1 MNPQISKSEFMMF
14 LKHPAL
20 LWLKKHDKKKIPPPD
35 ANLQAIFDE
44 GNTFE
49 SYANQIFENA
59 VNLGFNNYN
68 EYLDL
73 PKRTTDALESGAD
86 TITQGRFEAKNLTC
100 IVDVLKRVDENT
112 FDLYEIKSST
122 SAKTEHEIDLSFQT
136 IVLEE
141 YGLQIRKIFVIHTNN
156 EYVRNGDIDIR
167 ELTKTVEVTE
177 AVRERIPSTKSNI
190 EKAKKVIDMPSIPDI
205 SPSRVRM
212 GAMNE
217 WMEIYKNLTEI
228 DPYSIYKICRP
239 SAELFKRLEDEG
251 IKYLKDIPDD
261 FELNEK
267 QMAQVQAVKSGKRFI
282 DKEKVA
288 EFVNALEYP
297 IYFFDYE
304 TFSGVIPK
312 FDGLRPYQQV
322 PFQYSLHIMEKPG
335 GELIHKEYL
344 HTEKTN
350 SVEPLILQMKK
361 DFGETGSILVWYEQ
375 FEKSRNKEMAEMFP
389 EHADFLLGLNERIV
403 DLMIPFAEGVV
414 VDKQFSGSAS
424 IKKVLPVI
432 VPELSYESLYIR
444 EGAGAQR
451 TWVET
456 ILEGKH
462 EDEREKIIE
471 ALLEYCKLDTFAM
484 VEIFRFLN
492 GDRVPDT
499 LFE

>member
-1 MNPQISKSEFMMF
+1 MNPQLSKSEFMMF

-44 GNTFE
+44 GNIFE
-49 SYANQIFENA
+49 SYANKMFPNS
-59 VNLGFNNYN
+59 VDLGFTSYQ

-73 PKRTTDALESGAD
+73 PHQTTKALKTGAEV
-86 TITQGRFEAKNLTC
+86 ITQGRFEAKNLTC
-100 IVDVLKRVDENT
+100 IVDVLKRVEGDT
-112 FDLYEIKSST
+112 YDLYEIKSST

-141 YGLQIRKIFVIHTNN
+141 YGLKIRKVYVIHANN
-156 EYVRNGDIDIR
+156 EYVRKGDIDIK
-167 ELTKTVEVTE
+167 EITKTVDVTE
-177 AVRERIPSTKSNI
+177 VVRERIPSTKLNI
-190 EKAKKVIDMPSIPDI
+190 EKAMKVIDMKNIPDI

-212 GAMNE
+212 GAMYD
-217 WMEIYKNLTEI
+217 WMEIYKNLKI
-228 DPYSIYKICRP
+228 VDPYSIYNICRP
-239 SAELFKRLEDEG
+239 SAPLFKSLEDAG
-251 IKYLKDIPDD
+251 IELLKDIPED

-267 QMAQVQAVKSGKRFI
+267 QLAQVQAVKSGKRHI
-282 DKEKVA
+282 DQEKVD
-288 EFVNALEYP
+288 EFIGSLTYP

-312 FDGLRPYQQV
+312 FDGLKPYQQV
-322 PFQYSLHIMEKPG
+322 PFQYSLHILDKPK
-335 GELIHKEYL
+335 GELTHKEYL
-344 HTEKTN
+344 HTEKSN

-361 DFGETGSILVWYEQ
+361 DFGDTGSILVWYEQ
-375 FEKSRNKEMAEMFP
+375 FEKSRNKEMAEMHP

-403 DLMIPFAEGVV
+403 DLMMPFSDGTV
-414 VDKQFSGSAS
+414 VDKQFMGSSS

-432 VPELSYESLYIR
+432 IPELSYESLYIR

-456 ILEGKH
+456 ILEDKNDK
-462 EDEREKIIE
+462 EKDKIIE

-492 GDRVPDT
+492 GERVSDT